1 MRLALLVLLLVAVTN
16 AVGWM
21 FQKLFVVI
29 QILNN
34 TSILQ
39 IREKFDGMKKKL
51 MDKLTL
57 SPEAKAA
64 FEEKMKRLLSI
75 KKDRIQAVGDSIGE
89 INLNKNVSEL
99 LYQGDIVLTQ
109 IQADEITADIEEEA
123 SSRAKRQAFR
133 DKNYPRTT
141 WQNGVYY
148 FFDSNA
154 SPLVKSVFRKATEEW
169 RKDTCIDFYESS
181 TGPNKIRVFMED
193 GCWSYVGRTGGEVQD
208 LSLGQGCESVGTAA
222 HELGH
227 ALGLYHTQS
236 RYDRDQFITVN
247 VANIK
252 PDWVSQF
259 TKQTTFTNDNY
270 GITYDPGSIMHYGAM
285 SATYNGKP
293 SMLPHD
299 SSYAET
305 LGSPI
310 ISFYEKLMLN
320 THYECMSTLG
330 ISAVNSNYIS
340 RMKLLFFP
348 EKCTGRSNMCKNG
361 GFLNPRDCTKCVC
374 PSGYGGPFC
383 DRRVVAL
390 LFLLDEDDVLSLQP
404 PGCGAELEAKTEP
417 QTLTDRL
424 GNKLAGTSPR
434 EDFMFCNYWIKA
446 PVGSRIEVKIKSFSK
461 GVSVDGCTY
470 AAVEI
475 KTHKDQ
481 KLTVNQTMCSNALSS
496 DSAPKKTPVYLL
508 FLIPIWFRL

>member
-1 MRLALLVLLLVAVTN
+1 M
-16 AVGWM
+16 
-21 FQKLFVVI
+21 
-29 QILNN
+29 NN

-39 IREKFDGMKKKL
+39 IQEKFDGVKKKL

-57 SPEAKAA
+57 SPEARAA
-64 FEEKMKRLLSI
+64 FEEKMKQLINI
-75 KKDRIQAVGDSIGE
+75 KKDRIQTVGDSIDE
-89 INLNKNVSEL
+89 INLNTNVGEL

-109 IQADEITADIEEEA
+109 TQADEITDDIEEEA
-123 SSRAKRQAFR
+123 SGRAKRQAFR
-133 DKNYPRTT
+133 DKNYPRTI

-148 FFDSNA
+148 YFHSNA
-154 SPLVKSVFRKATEEW
+154 SALVRSVFRKAVEEW
-169 RKDTCIDFYESS
+169 RKDTCIDFYENP
-181 TGPNKIRVFMED
+181 TAPYKIRVFMED

-208 LSLGQGCESVGTAA
+208 LSLGRGCESVGTAA

-293 SMLPHD
+293 SMLPRD
-299 SSYAET
+299 MTYAET

-320 THYECMSTLG
+320 THYD
-330 ISAVNSNYIS
+330 
-340 RMKLLFFP
+340 
-348 EKCTGRSNMCKNG
+348 CTKRCVGRANMCKNG
-361 GFLNPRDCTKCVC
+361 GFPNPRDCNRCVC
-374 PSGYGGPFC
+374 PSGYGGPLC
-383 DRRVVAL
+383 DRR
-390 LFLLDEDDVLSLQP
+390 P
-404 PGCGAELEAKTEP
+404 PGCGSELEAKTQP

-424 GNKLAGTSPR
+424 GNKFAGTNPR

-446 PVGSRIEVKIKSFSK
+446 PVGSRIEVKIKSFSQ

-481 KLTVNQTMCSNALSS
+481 KLTGYRFCSDEDAGVSLIS
-496 DSAPKKTPVYLL
+496 DSNLVPVITYNRVYETQTILEYRIVSSGL
-508 FLIPIWFRL
+508 PPPRPQPLESTNLSPCMDRPWCPLNRIRDYCTSPVFSESLKRSACAKSCGFCK

>member
-16 AVGWM
+16 AGLLDSARGKVKEIFENGSLGG
-21 FQKLFVVI
+21 KLKDAFRKFKN
-29 QILNN
+29 ILNN

-75 KKDRIQAVGDSIGE
+75 KKDRIQAVGDSIDE

-154 SPLVKSVFRKATEEW
+154 TVTAGRVINRPVAA
-169 RKDTCIDFYESS
+169 
-181 TGPNKIRVFMED
+181 PNKIRVFMED

-320 THYECMSTLG
+320 THYECM
-330 ISAVNSNYIS
+330 
-340 RMKLLFFP
+340 K
-348 EKCTGRSNMCKNG
+348 KCAGRSNMCKNG

-383 DRRVVAL
+383 DRR
-390 LFLLDEDDVLSLQP
+390 P
-404 PGCGAELEAKTEP
+404 PGCGAELEAKTQP

-481 KLTVNQTMCSNALSS
+481 KLT

-508 FLIPIWFRL
+508 FLIPI

>member
-1 MRLALLVLLLVAVTN
+1 MKLAMLRL
-16 AVGWM
+16 
-21 FQKLFVVI
+21 FLFVSARLLDTARVI
-29 QILNN
+29 NN
-34 TSILQ
+34 ASVLQ
-39 IREKFDGMKKKL
+39 IREQFDGMKKKL
-51 MDKLTL
+51 MEKLKL
-57 SPEAKAA
+57 SSEAKAA
-64 FEEKMKRLLSI
+64 FEEKMKRLLNI
-75 KKDRIQAVGDSIGE
+75 KKDRIQAVGDSIDE

-109 IQADEITADIEEEA
+109 TQADEITADIEEEA
-123 SSRAKRQAFR
+123 SNRTKRQAFR

-154 SPLVKSVFRKATEEW
+154 SPLVKSVFKKATEEW
-169 RKDTCIDFYESS
+169 RRDTCIDFYESY
-181 TGPNKIRVFMED
+181 TAPNKIRVFMEG

-208 LSLGQGCESVGTAA
+208 FSLGQGCES
-222 HELGH
+222 
-227 ALGLYHTQS
+227 S

-310 ISFYEKLMLN
+310 ISYYEKLMLN
-320 THYECMSTLG
+320 THYECM
-330 ISAVNSNYIS
+330 
-340 RMKLLFFP
+340 K
-348 EKCTGRSNMCKNG
+348 KCAGRTNMCKNG

-374 PSGYGGPFC
+374 PSGYGGAFC
-383 DRRVVAL
+383 DRRVCPLATSAVSL

-404 PGCGAELEAKTEP
+404 PGCGAELEAKTQP

-481 KLTVNQTMCSNALSS
+481 KLTGYRLVMMRTRFLCS
-496 DSAPKKTPVYLL
+496 
-508 FLIPIWFRL
+508 

>member
-1 MRLALLVLLLVAVTN
+1 MRIALLVLLFAVVVN
-16 AVGWM
+16 AAFLDSAKGKVKGI
-21 FQKLFVVI
+21 FENGSIGGKIKDAFRKFKNV
-29 QILNN
+29 LNN

-39 IREKFDGMKKKL
+39 IREKFDGVKKRL

-57 SPEAKAA
+57 SPEARAA
-64 FEEKMKRLLSI
+64 FEEKTKRLINI
-75 KKDRIQAVGDSIGE
+75 KKDRIQAVGDSIDE
-89 INLNKNVSEL
+89 INLNANVGEL

-109 IQADEITADIEEEA
+109 TQADEVADDIEEEA
-123 SSRAKRQAFR
+123 SSRA
-133 DKNYPRTT
+133 
-141 WQNGVYY
+141 
-148 FFDSNA
+148 
-154 SPLVKSVFRKATEEW
+154 LVRSVFRKAVEEW
-169 RKDTCIDFYESS
+169 RKDTCIDFYES
-181 TGPNKIRVFMED
+181 TTAPNKIRVFMED

-208 LSLGQGCESVGTAA
+208 LSLGRGCESVGTAA

-247 VANIK
+247 VENIK

-293 SMLPHD
+293 SMLPRD
-299 SSYAET
+299 VTYAET
-305 LGSPI
+305 LGSHI

-320 THYECMSTLG
+320 THYECMS
-330 ISAVNSNYIS
+330 AFP
-340 RMKLLFFP
+340 LFQ
-348 EKCTGRSNMCKNG
+348 
-361 GFLNPRDCTKCVC
+361 RDV
-374 PSGYGGPFC
+374 
-383 DRRVVAL
+383 
-390 LFLLDEDDVLSLQP
+390 LDELTCVETVDSRILATVTNAFVQADTEALSVIVEYALWLLQRFCSLTVWREDDLLSFQP
-404 PGCGAELEAKTEP
+404 PGCGAELEAKTQP

-424 GNKLAGTSPR
+424 GNKLTGTNPR

-446 PVGSRIEVKIKSFSK
+446 PVGSRIEVKIKSFSQ

-481 KLTVNQTMCSNALSS
+481 KLTGYRCPLNRIRDYCTSPVFSESLKR
-496 DSAPKKTPVYLL
+496 SACAKSCGFCK
-508 FLIPIWFRL
+508 